1 MVRDIVLNIRYT
13 IDVGQKVSLR
23 IWKIIV
29 NMVISRKF
37 IENGE
42 AY

>member
-13 IDVGQKVSLR
+13 MDVGQKVLLR

-29 NMVISRKF
+29 NMVILRKF

-42 AY
+42 VY